1 MKTFTTWSIIILLLV
16 LTAFTFYAHKTA
28 RFKAPNPDTPT
39 STESGL
45 EADSTPL
52 DALLDDL
59 AYCESRNRPEIKI
72 VDTNG
77 YYSYGMFQFQLATW
91 NYYIEK
97 YDILPEAEVYEY
109 KNLIQDGDFQ
119 RHVAKTILTNEPM
132 AYRNWWTCSKII
144 GLDLWAT
151 SYPQA

>member
-1 MKTFTTWSIIILLLV
+1 MKNTINWFIILILLS
-16 LTAFTFYAHKTA
+16 LTAFTFYAEKTA
-28 RFKAPNPDTPT
+28 RFKAPNPDTPIEGENAVAT
-39 STESGL
+39 TTKPL
-45 EADSTPL
+45 EV
-52 DALLDDL
+52 LLDDL

-97 YDILPEAEVYEY
+97 YDLLPEAEVYEY

-119 RHVAKTILTNEPM
+119 RHVTRTILENEPL
-132 AYRNWWTCSKII
+132 AWKNWWTCGQLV
-144 GLDLWAT
+144 GLDVWA
-151 SYPQA
+151 QNNV